1 MPNDVMPSNVR
12 LRDVKLSDI
21 MPSVLM
27 VSDVV
32 LSYVTRSYA
41 EQRLVKLCDTYF
53 HYSECMYY
61 VECYISIALLSAFM
75 LTIVKVIVEFHFV
88 SCHQTDSRG
97 ADKAAIVQS

>member
-1 MPNDVMPSNVR
+1 MLSDVMPTNVR
-12 LRDVKLSDI
+12 LKDI

-27 VSDVV
+27 LSDVV

-75 LTIVKVIVEFHFV
+75 LTIVKVIVECHFI
-88 SCHQTDSRG
+88 SCHHTDSRG
-97 ADKAAIVQS
+97 ADITAIVQS